1 MNRTPIALAALALLV
16 SAAAGAFAEGA
27 TARAKTPGPTAGTQL
42 ATGLVNPR
50 GITMGPDG
58 MLYVAEAGSGGSTA
72 ITIDGGQHKV
82 GTTGRISKI
91 DPATGTVT
99 TVASNL
105 PSDVGPLGDAVGP
118 AGVAFLGAQLYYL
131 QTHGGTAYGF
141 PATPTGL
148 YKVNAD
154 GTTTLVADIGA
165 FNIANPVAD
174 ITNGTQKDIE
184 VGGNPYSMTVRGGN
198 FYVVDGNQNQLL
210 QVTPAGT
217 VSRVTAFSGHP
228 VTTGITYAPGGPF
241 YVTTLGQFPF
251 APSAGTVL
259 QVGYPTG
266 STNKIAGGVSSL
278 TDVAI
283 GPGGQ
288 LYALNFGDQNTSPG
302 PPWMPFTGKIL
313 KVNSDGTMTP
323 IVSGFTFA
331 TSMIFSGNTA
341 YVVNNGLSALA
352 PGAIWQIPN
361 FSSVTPVAGASPA
374 AAPTAAPAAAAP
386 TSVPATP
393 VTGVTAPNTGT
404 GPAAGTAGNLGW
416 YLVALAAAAAG
427 VAATLAGRRMAARG
441 PRLQR

>member
-1 MNRTPIALAALALLV
+1 MKRTLIPLAVLALIV
-16 SAAAGAFAEGA
+16 GGTAVFGAAGA
-27 TARAKTPGPTAGTQL
+27 ARAQVPGPTAGTQL
-42 ATGLVNPR
+42 ATGLVDPR

-58 MLYVAEAGSGGSTA
+58 MLYVAEAGSGGSTVV
-72 ITIDGGQHKV
+72 TVGGDQHKV

-105 PSDVGPLGDAVGP
+105 PSDVAPGP
-118 AGVAFLGAQLYYL
+118 AAIGPADVAFLGGQLYYL
-131 QTHGGTAYGF
+131 QTHGGAAYGF
-141 PATPTGL
+141 PGTPTGI
-148 YKVNAD
+148 YKVNGD

-165 FNIANPVAD
+165 FEIANPVAD

-184 VGGNPYSMTVRGGN
+184 VGGNPYSMTVRNGA

-210 QVTPAGT
+210 QVTAAGT
-217 VSRVTAFSGHP
+217 VSRVTAFPGHP

-302 PPWMPFTGKIL
+302 PPWKPFSGKIL
-313 KVNSDGTMTP
+313 KVNSDGTLTP

-331 TSMIFSGNTA
+331 TSLIFSGNTA
-341 YVVNNGLSALA
+341 YVVNNGVSALA
-352 PGAIWQIPN
+352 PGAVWQIPN
-361 FSSVTPVAGASPA
+361 FSSVTPVAGTSPA

-404 GPAAGTAGNLGW
+404 GTAAGTGSNFGW

-427 VAATLAGRRMAARG
+427 GAATLAGRRAAAHR
-441 PRLQR
+441 RR